1 MGTLWPKKWKKLSF
15 LLVTAFSSHRIKCNT
30 ATESFFMKGFISSS
44 YTDELWT
51 IYEDIM
57 TYKHENLMI

>member
-1 MGTLWPKKWKKLSF
+1 
-15 LLVTAFSSHRIKCNT
+15 
-30 ATESFFMKGFISSS
+30 MKGFISSS

-57 TYKHENLMI
+57 TQKHENLMT

>member
-1 MGTLWPKKWKKLSF
+1 
-15 LLVTAFSSHRIKCNT
+15 
-30 ATESFFMKGFISSS
+30 MKGFISSS

-57 TYKHENLMI
+57 TQKHENLMI

>member
-1 MGTLWPKKWKKLSF
+1 
-15 LLVTAFSSHRIKCNT
+15 
-30 ATESFFMKGFISSS
+30 MKGFISFS

-57 TYKHENLMI
+57 TQKHENLMT

>member
-1 MGTLWPKKWKKLSF
+1 MTQKLKKPSF
-15 LLVTAFSSHRIKCNT
+15 LFVTVPLLHIESCVITS
-30 ATESFFMKGFISSS
+30 TESFFMKGFISSS

-57 TYKHENLMI
+57 T